1 MREDL
6 QSALTEAMVARD
18 LIAVGALRS
27 ALAAIGNA
35 EAMPITIMPAAG
47 AIEAAVGLGAAE
59 ADRLQL
65 SDDQQREVVQQEID
79 ERIAAIAD
87 YDQHGR
93 SDASEKLKHEVA
105 ALRAVLPGDDSGF
118 QPQV

>member
-1 MREDL
+1 MRDDL
-6 QSALTEAMVARD
+6 QSALTEAMKARD
-18 LIAVGALRS
+18 LTAMGALRS

-47 AIEAAVGLGAAE
+47 AIEAAVGLGSAE

-65 SDDQQREVVQQEID
+65 SDDQQREVVQYEID
-79 ERIAAIAD
+79 ERLAAISD
-87 YDQHGR
+87 YEQRGR

-105 ALRAVLPGDDSGF
+105 ALQQVLLGGDSGVT
-118 QPQV
+118 PEG